1 MILKPAAARWELHRR
16 YDTEAGARLARDLGA
31 PEVIGQVLVNRGVLD
46 VAAARRFLDPR
57 LEDLSDPFL
66 MLDMDRAVARI
77 HQAAARSERVLVHG
91 DYDVDGVTA
100 TFLMVSALQDLGVDV
115 HHHIPHRTREGY
127 GLSVTAVEAAARGG
141 VRLIVTVDCGI
152 TAYAPIARARALGV
166 DVVVSDHH
174 EPGPERPD
182 AEAVVN
188 PHQPRCPYPFKALCG
203 VGVAFQ
209 VARALA
215 RETDG
220 RAAVERFLDVVA
232 LGTIADAVPL
242 VGENRVITRAGLERL
257 SRTENLGLRALVE
270 VSGLT
275 GKRISGGQVAFL
287 LAPRINAA
295 GRMGSAAQALGL
307 LMARD
312 PEEARACAQSLDEDN
327 LRRRALDETV
337 EREATERVERELGW
351 PDCASIMLWSERWHP
366 GVLGIVAS
374 RLVERF
380 QRPAILASVQ
390 GEWARGSGRSVAGL
404 DLTQVLA
411 GCHDLLEAYG
421 GHAYAAGLTAARGNL
436 EAVRERVESL
446 ARARL
451 DLASCVPRL
460 TLDADLPFAACD
472 LGLIE
477 WLEKLPPHGLE
488 NPEPTFR
495 VEDARI
501 DSWSRVGNG
510 KHLRLW
516 LRDDSGVAEGI
527 GFGLGERTLDVA
539 PGGPSSVAY
548 VPQRNEW
555 MGETRIQLKVKALRR
570 P

>member
-1 MILKPAAARWELHRR
+1 MIVKPVAARWELHRR
-16 YDTEAGARLARDLGA
+16 HDPEAAAQLARELMA
-31 PEVIGQVLVNRGVLD
+31 PEAIGHVLTNRGVAD
-46 VAAARRFLDPR
+46 AVEARSFLTPR
-57 LEDLSDPFL
+57 LEDLHDPFA
-66 MLDMDRAVARI
+66 MLDMGRLVERI
-77 HQAAARSERVLVHG
+77 REAAAHSERVLVYG

-100 TFLMVSALQDLGVDV
+100 TYLMVSALSGLGVDV

-127 GLSVTAVEAAARGG
+127 GLSVPAVEAAARGG

-152 TAYAPIARARALGV
+152 TAYPPIARARALGV
-166 DVVVSDHH
+166 DVVVTDHH

-182 AEAVVN
+182 AVAVVN
-188 PHQPRCPYPFKALCG
+188 PHQAGCPYPFKALCG

-209 VARALA
+209 VAHALYKERGGLDQVA
-215 RETDG
+215 
-220 RAAVERFLDVVA
+220 RFLDVVA

-242 VGENRVITRAGLERL
+242 TGENRVIARAGLDRL
-257 SRTENLGLRALVE
+257 SRTENLGLRALIE

-295 GRMGSAAQALGL
+295 GRMGSASQALRL
-307 LMARD
+307 LFARD
-312 PEEARACAQSLDEDN
+312 AEEARACAQSLDEDN

-380 QRPAILASVQ
+380 QRPAILASIQ

-404 DLTQVLA
+404 DLTRVLA

-421 GHAYAAGLTAARGNL
+421 GHAYAAGLTVARQNL
-436 EAVRERVESL
+436 EAVRARVEAL
-446 ARARL
+446 ARASL
-451 DLASCVPRL
+451 DLESCVPRL
-460 TLDADLPFAACD
+460 TVDADLPFAACD
-472 LGLIE
+472 QRLIE
-477 WLEKLPPHGLE
+477 WLEQLPPHGLD

-495 VEDARI
+495 AEDARI

-516 LRDDSGVAEGI
+516 LRDASGVVEGI
-527 GFGLGERTLDVA
+527 GFGLGERNLEVS
-539 PGGPSSVAY
+539 PGGSCAVAY

-555 MGETRIQLKVKALRR
+555 MGETRVQLKVKALRR